1 MRISSVLIMV
11 GLGVVVV
18 GVLLR
23 YFPFLFSWFGNL
35 PGDIKRQSGYSPI
48 RGEKEWLRFLPQERS
63 DVAGG
68 RPKGRRGS
76 SPYRGR
82 KKPPPPYGGRNGVP
96 TPILREATA
105 RLADDRS

>member
-35 PGDIKRQSGYSPI
+35 PGDIKRQSGNTRVFVPI
-48 RGEKEWLRFLPQERS
+48 TSMLVVSLG
-63 DVAGG
+63 
-68 RPKGRRGS
+68 
-76 SPYRGR
+76 
-82 KKPPPPYGGRNGVP
+82 
-96 TPILREATA
+96 ATLIINVLA
-105 RLADDRS
+105 RLLRD